1 MMLKQGRKRR
11 RFPDQGKAAEGERIM
26 QRRRWTH
33 FAAACIGCLAVW
45 LCLGCA
51 PALAAKTPNL
61 KNYKQALNYAR
72 QKQPDELKL
81 SGVSFTPTQ
90 LLAIRS
96 ALPKEAAFS
105 FSTTWNG
112 CSFSNR
118 TVNAN
123 FQNIRKTP
131 TSAELEAVVKLCPN
145 LKKIS
150 VYGNRSPGNKVMSA
164 LSDKYPDVDFE
175 WKVHIKAEYS
185 LSSLATTF
193 STFIGD
199 SSATRVNSEDLEVLK
214 YCKRLKALDLGH
226 NNLYNLNFLKYTPDL
241 EMLILACNHLTDI
254 SAIGELKHLKYLE
267 IFTNKI
273 VDLSP
278 LANCTEL
285 LDLSIANTRVKSLK
299 PLDQLPKLERLWAKD
314 CSFLSKA
321 EINRFKKAHPDC
333 LVSFPGSKTHWSWR
347 KHERYDH
354 YRWCLKNNRWIPFDE
369 PLPTQKKK

>member
-1 MMLKQGRKRR
+1 MRK
-11 RFPDQGKAAEGERIM
+11 K
-26 QRRRWTH
+26 RWTYI
-33 FAAACIGCLAVW
+33 AAAWMGCLAVW

-51 PALAAKTPNL
+51 PALAAKAPNL

-72 QKQPDELKL
+72 QKQPTELKL
-81 SGVSFTPTQ
+81 ENVSFTPTQ
-90 LLAIRS
+90 LLAIRN
-96 ALPKEAAFS
+96 ALPQGATFS
-105 FSTTWNG
+105 FSTNWNG
-112 CSFSNR
+112 CSFTDR
-118 TVNAN
+118 TVSAD
-123 FQNIRKTP
+123 FRKIRKTP
-131 TSAELEAVVKLCPN
+131 TSAELDAVVKLCPN
-145 LKKIS
+145 IKKIS
-150 VYGNRSPGNKVMSA
+150 VFGGRSPGNKVMGA

-175 WKVHIKAEYS
+175 WKVHIRAEYS

-199 SSATRVNSEDLEVLK
+199 IDDTRLNNEDLEVLK
-214 YCKRLKALDLGH
+214 YCKHLKALDLGH
-226 NNLYNLNFLKYTPDL
+226 NNLYNLDFLKYTPDL
-241 EMLILACNHLTDI
+241 EMLIVACNHLTDI
-254 SAIGELKHLKYLE
+254 SPIGELKHLKYLE

-299 PLDQLPKLERLWAKD
+299 PLDQLPNLERLWAKD
-314 CSFLSKA
+314 CKNLSKA
-321 EINRFKKAHPDC
+321 EIQRFRKAHPEMLTC
-333 LVSFPGSKTHWSWR
+333 FSGYKTRWSWR